1 MKRILSLLLAIS
13 VLTTCFV
20 ISAASAAEVDYNK
33 DALLLLKTLGI
44 IDFDI
49 SSDDALST
57 KVTRG
62 EFAAAAAKSMGVT
75 EKTLVSKTRYFKD
88 VSPMDRSAV
97 YIHSLYESGIV
108 QGTGEREFKPNDD
121 ILPMDAAM
129 LMLRVAGYHK
139 VYTTNAGLERIISRY
154 GLYDSLGGDYVT
166 CGQMANLIYK
176 VLMLPAPVLNGVTV
190 SPDGQNS
197 TAVYEIDNNFSTVL
211 YESFGIY
218 RVRGILSG
226 AEGISI
232 YSDIDLDAERIVVGD
247 NVYKGNIE
255 GSYGLLGYNVAAYIK
270 DIKDSVDEAV
280 VILDSGINKVY
291 EIDLAGLSPVSKDLR
306 LNYIDGKTGRAK
318 NLQLSG
324 NSPVLKNG
332 TPVTKNISSAFNAKQ
347 GKAVIV
353 DNGQGFVAKIFAYDS
368 VLVGSVDTKVNKIY
382 AKHGTTVDYDLQE
395 LKRAKIYLSDGT
407 EGNVANLE
415 AGMFLTVFRS
425 ENCTELYV
433 SGTVI
438 GGTATSIKK
447 KSFEIDGVEY
457 AVEPKYLETA
467 KKLVK
472 AGMNGAFYLNIY
484 NEIAY
489 FDPDGSIDGKLGFLV
504 DAAVDEDA
512 FSSRL
517 AMKVFTAEGNMIT
530 LYGKDRVRIDG
541 SVKKPDEV
549 VSVFIAGSKDA
560 ENCVYCTE
568 GICQPGC
575 IEHCPKD
582 CTEHFSQIIV
592 YKQNDDGLVTDI
604 DTVAGNSNG
613 TQGLSVKMSI
623 NNKKF
628 DRRTYYVAGCM
639 LPDVVM
645 KAGCPIF
652 RVPHRAKDAPEKNFA
667 VLKALDN
674 QQDYNC
680 AAYTVSADGF
690 YADVILVATD
700 DTSLTFSTMDS
711 CYMVADV
718 IDVLDPEDSTMV
730 RKQLVLGGTDT
741 ERGGTEA
748 TLRAMYVASDYEISS
763 TEVTDDTNNNDP
775 GKPVMPDAL
784 GEGDLI
790 RIIKD
795 SNGEIVQIKLVY
807 DHSDANSR
815 VINVKRKNE
824 QTAGNG
830 RFVAGYAIRKMDK
843 FVTLSTKTP
852 STDVV
857 TDELAYFHGAAHA
870 PIVVYDA
877 TLRENKV
884 YLGSIND
891 IITYEET
898 KSTASVVIP
907 VTYYGYARSYF
918 IYKYGEMK

>member
-1 MKRILSLLLAIS
+1 MKRFLSLLLAIS

-190 SPDGQNS
+190 SSDGQNS

-226 AEGISI
+226 ADGISI

-270 DIKDSVDEAV
+270 DIKDSVDETV

-324 NSPVLKNG
+324 STPVLKNG

-407 EGNVANLE
+407 EGNASNLE

-472 AGMNGAFYLNIY
+472 AGMKGAFYLNIY

-489 FDPDGSIDGKLGFLV
+489 FDPDGSTDGKIAFLV
-504 DAAVDEDA
+504 DAAERQEA
-512 FSSRL
+512 FSSKL
-517 AMKVFTAEGNMIT
+517 AMKLFTDEGKM
-530 LYGKDRVRIDG
+530 LSAYGKDKVRVDG
-541 SVKKPDEV
+541 AVKNTPAEA
-549 VSVFIAGSKDA
+549 IAALTANSTR
-560 ENCVYCTE
+560 V
-568 GICQPGC
+568 I
-575 IEHCPKD
+575 
-582 CTEHFSQIIV
+582 SQIIV
-592 YKQNDDGLVTDI
+592 YKQNDKGEITEI
-604 DTVAGNSNG
+604 DTVSPNNNG
-613 TQGLSVKMSI
+613 KSGLTVKLSR
-623 NNKKF
+623 NGKDF
-628 DRRTYYVAGCM
+628 DTRNYYSLGSF
-639 LPDVVM
+639 LPDVII
-645 KAGCPIF
+645 KANAPIF
-652 RVPHRAKDAPEKNFA
+652 RVPVLAGAATAPDKNFA
-667 VLKALDN
+667 VLSKLDA
-674 QQDYNC
+674 QKDYTC
-680 AAYTVSADGF
+680 AAYTISADGF
-690 YADVILVATD
+690 YADVILIATD

-730 RKQLVLGGTDT
+730 RKQLVLGGTDR
-741 ERGGTEA
+741 ESGGSEA
-748 TLRAMYVASDYEISS
+748 LLRPMYVASDYEISS

-775 GKPVMPDAL
+775 GKPVMPDEL
-784 GEGDLI
+784 GVGDLI
-790 RIIKD
+790 RIIQD

-830 RFVAGYAIRKMDK
+830 RFIAGYAVRKMDK
-843 FVTLSTKTP
+843 FVALSTVAP
-852 STDVV
+852 GANVV
-857 TDELAYFHGAAHA
+857 TDELAHFHGAAHA

-884 YLGSIND
+884 YIGSIND

-898 KSTASVVIP
+898 KDVNSTSIVIP